1 MVYGVVLRGDLCDI
15 INNFFLAQAN
25 SNYNLASAQ
34 GVPILAFLAAAIH
47 ALGKLYQNQDN
58 LPADE
63 IFYAIELSK
72 LTSTNK
78 KKTIEK
84 KTKV

>member
-1 MVYGVVLRGDLCDI
+1 ML
-15 INNFFLAQAN
+15 NNFFLALAN

-78 KKTIEK
+78 KNHRK

>member
-1 MVYGVVLRGDLCDI
+1 MPR
-15 INNFFLAQAN
+15 
-25 SNYNLASAQ
+25 LAS
-34 GVPILAFLAAAIH
+34 LAAAIH

-58 LPADE
+58 LPVDE

-78 KKTIEK
+78 KNQRK
-84 KTKV
+84 KKQKYRL

>member
-1 MVYGVVLRGDLCDI
+1 MKHISHNRYKLNLHTVQRVLI
-15 INNFFLAQAN
+15 HININTFFLALAN

-34 GVPILAFLAAAIH
+34 GVPRLASLAAAIH

-63 IFYAIELSK
+63 I
-72 LTSTNK
+72 
-78 KKTIEK
+78 KTD
-84 KTKV
+84 